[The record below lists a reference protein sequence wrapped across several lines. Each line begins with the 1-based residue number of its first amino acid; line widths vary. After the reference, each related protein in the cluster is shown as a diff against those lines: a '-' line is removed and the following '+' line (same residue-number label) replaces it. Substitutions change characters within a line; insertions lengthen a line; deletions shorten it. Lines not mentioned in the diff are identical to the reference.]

1 MPLPLRLHLHL
12 HLYLRMRLRHD
23 ARRLLGRSGRTS
35 KIWTDP
41 ALGSRIGGR
50 AFGQVVT
57 CRPVREDDAVI
68 AEHYLRRWRSAGLID
83 DGAVE
88 RIGAWEAAHRR
99 PLWLWA
105 LSGMGALAIGLGLV
119 AVVAANWEDIPAGA
133 KLAAALLLT
142 GLCAGF
148 AAVAWQR
155 DREWPRELGA
165 LLLFGLVI
173 GSVAL
178 IGQVYQLQ
186 SDPWQALVTWLALCT
201 PFLALVTFSRLV
213 GAVWFAAA
221 VATWFSAYEPIE
233 RSIASLTS
241 SAARGDLFHLL
252 LYLPA
257 CLLVVVAVL
266 RRRWPPAEDQGEL
279 MSKLALAGL
288 VGAVSTTIIAIGSR
302 LVSQVA
308 PIEIGLGTVAT
319 LLAAT
324 ALWIGSGATQRRPV
338 LALLVVSFVA
348 WAAALLLARAWSA
361 ERGAAF
367 EALLGLLFIAYW
379 AAIGWLAARAG
390 QRVLFGLAF
399 TAIGL
404 RLLILY
410 LEAIGGLTATGLGL
424 IGGGVLCLV
433 LTWLGW
439 RLTRRLGRG
448 AIP

>member
-1 MPLPLRLHLHL
+1 M
-12 HLYLRMRLRHD
+12 
-23 ARRLLGRSGRTS
+23 
-35 KIWTDP
+35 
-41 ALGSRIGGR
+41 
-50 AFGQVVT
+50 
-57 CRPVREDDAVI
+57 I

-83 DGAVE
+83 DGAVA

-119 AVVAANWEDIPAGA
+119 AVVAANWEEIPAGA

-148 AAVAWQR
+148 TAVAWQR

-288 VGAVSTTIIAIGSR
+288 VSAVSTTIIAIGSR

-308 PIEIGLGTVAT
+308 PIEIGLGTVAS
-319 LLAAT
+319 LLAAM

-338 LALLVVSFVA
+338 LALLGVSFVA

-439 RLTRRLGRG
+439 RLTGRLGRG